1 MLSLP
6 ELRALLPSQ
15 RIDQLARTPVLT
27 VNTEHVVAPVLI
39 FPIVRWGGVAVDFLF
54 HNRDAVANRTI
65 SLNRQP
71 AKTVGPNAVFNAN
84 DQLVGE
90 FSIDHFATAW
100 DLSIG
105 IIPIDQVKRLKVD
118 EATL

>member
-1 MLSLP
+1 MLSLA
-6 ELRALLPSQ
+6 EIRSLLPSQ

-27 VNTEHVVAPVLI
+27 LNTEYVLAPVLI
-39 FPIVRWGGVAVDFLF
+39 FPIIRWGGVAVDFLF
-54 HNRDAVANRTI
+54 HNLDAVASRTI

-71 AKTVGPNAVFNAN
+71 PKTVGPNATFNADN
-84 DQLVGE
+84 QLVAE
-90 FSIDHFATAW
+90 ISIDNFATSW
-100 DLSIG
+100 NLSLG